1 MGSLSET
8 CGRISGVAEDR
19 ECGKLGAVFEE
30 LAGSLQGFLDVMASW
45 GTPSA

>member
-1 MGSLSET
+1 MGSVSET

-19 ECGKLGAVFEE
+19 ECGKLGAVFEA
-30 LAGSLQGFLDVMASW
+30 LAGVLGVMASW